1 MTSIIKSADNLHKL
15 RSEKELIE
23 VTMQYLEL
31 APATIIHEYVKDHYT
46 RKHKEAERRYLMYKH
61 ICKKNPLILF
71 ISF

>member
-1 MTSIIKSADNLHKL
+1 MKSIIKSAENLYKL

-31 APATIIHEYVKDHYT
+31 APETIIHEVIKDQYS
-46 RKHKEAERRYLMYKH
+46 RKHKEAERLYLRYKH
-61 ICKKNPLILF
+61 VCAKNPIIFF